1 MKRKIED
8 KKIIGS
14 KEISDLFGLSSKI
27 YSEITKFLKKQE
39 QLKKIE
45 FQKKFHRWESIFK
58 NIYGK
63 EINTSLFLKHSY
75 FASILKTL
83 ITVKAR
89 DLEEINLFEK
99 YNLPE
104 FEYFFCPD
112 LEKNEIDEIN
122 ISLKNSLFSQQDIFQ
137 ELYQQF
143 FHAITRHKIGEFYTP
158 SYLVKKMIED
168 VYVVGKKTLD
178 PSCGS
183 GGFLIELIIKIL
195 NSNIKKSLK
204 TEAIEKIFGFDI
216 NPLAT
221 LTVKINILL
230 LLIEVYKEELNNLP
244 KINIFLIDALFPN
257 KYEKGLEINLSEL
270 YNSFDLVIGNPPWLT
285 YKDINSK
292 KYQVKIRTLSE
303 TLGIKPQSQYITH
316 IELASVFF
324 YAIPLSYL
332 KNGGKIFFVL
342 TKSVL
347 NGDHCFKFRA
357 FSIFNIIEIW
367 DFPNSNIFNVEH
379 ICLKAEFIGK
389 NSKIKITDKY
399 PIKTKIY
406 DVNLE
411 LQNSTS
417 YTSLDFDENGAKI
430 ILPEE
435 EIKFLSS
442 LSQSEYK
449 SKFFQGA
456 TLVPRSLVFFKTS
469 KIDGD
474 YLYISSDPEAT
485 SRIKKKWKYSFQ
497 NVKIENK
504 FRFKTFLNKDLVP
517 FYVKQ
522 FKDVFLPINQDFK
535 LDDNHL
541 RENPRALEFY
551 NKLNIF
557 YQENKKETSAINT
570 LFSNL
575 NYWNKL
581 TKQVS
586 NKQYIVV
593 YNASGSR
600 LKSAVIDNEE
610 KAIVICSENYYYST
624 ASQNEAY
631 YLSAIFNAPIFSKNI
646 KIIKSSRHIHKRP
659 FSFPIPIYDPE
670 NELHRTIA
678 KKSQK
683 YHSVVQ
689 DLVHNNPK
697 ITSEKVKMFITQKL
711 IKLDNLTKEV
721 VFKI

>member
-1 MKRKIED
+1 MKRKIEN

-14 KEISDLFGLSSKI
+14 KEISDLFGLSSKF
-27 YSEITKFLKKQE
+27 YNETAKFLKKQE
-39 QLKKIE
+39 QLKKVE
-45 FQKKFHRWESIFK
+45 FQKKYRRWESNFK
-58 NIYGK
+58 NIYGN

-75 FASILKTL
+75 FASILKSL
-83 ITVKAR
+83 IIVKAR
-89 DLEEINLFEK
+89 DLEESILFEK
-99 YNLPE
+99 DYLPE

-112 LEKNEIDEIN
+112 LEKDKIDKIN

-143 FHAITRHKIGEFYTP
+143 FLVITRHKIGEFYTP
-158 SYLVKKMIED
+158 PYLVKKMIED
-168 VYVVGKKTLD
+168 VYVVGNKTLD

-183 GGFLIELIIKIL
+183 GSFLIELIVKIL

-204 TEAIEKIFGFDI
+204 SEAIEKIFGFDI

-244 KINIFLIDALFPN
+244 KINIFLMDALFPN
-257 KYEKGLEINLSEL
+257 QYEKNLGINLSEL
-270 YNSFDLVIGNPPWLT
+270 FNSFDLIIGNPPWLT
-285 YKDINSK
+285 YKDINNK
-292 KYQVKIRTLSE
+292 KYQVKIRTLAE

-332 KNGGKIFFVL
+332 KNGGKIFFVI

-357 FSIFNIIEIW
+357 FSIFNMIEIW
-367 DFPNSNIFNVEH
+367 DFPNSKIFNVEH

-389 NSKIKITDKY
+389 NTKIKISEKY

-406 DVNLE
+406 DSNLE
-411 LQNSTS
+411 LQKSTR
-417 YTSLDFDENGAKI
+417 YTSLEFDENGAKI

-435 EIKFLSS
+435 EIKFLNV

-485 SRIKKKWKYSFQ
+485 SRIKKKWKYCFQ

-517 FYVKQ
+517 FYIKQ
-522 FKDVFLPINQDFK
+522 FKEVFLPINQDFK

-541 RENPRALEFY
+541 RENPRALDFY
-551 NKLNIF
+551 DKLNNF
-557 YQENKKETSAINT
+557 YQENKKETSAIKT

-631 YLSAIFNAPIFSKNI
+631 YLSAIFNSPIFSKNI

-659 FSFPIPIYDPE
+659 FSFPIPPYDPE
-670 NELHRTIA
+670 NELHRTLA

-683 YHSVVQ
+683 YHSIVQ

>member
-1 MKRKIED
+1 MVEN
-8 KKIIGS
+8 KKIIDS
-14 KEISDLFGLSSKI
+14 KQISELFGLGSKI
-27 YSEITKFLKKQE
+27 YNEAAKFLKQ
-39 QLKKIE
+39 QGNLKKIE
-45 FQKKFHRWESIFK
+45 FKKKYHLWESVFK

-63 EINTSLFLKHSY
+63 EINDSLFLKHSY

-83 ITVKAR
+83 MIVKAR
-89 DLEEINLFEK
+89 DLKDKTFFEK
-99 YNLPE
+99 VNLPE
-104 FEYFFCPD
+104 LDFFFCPD
-112 LEKNEIDEIN
+112 LERDFNSEIHILIKD
-122 ISLKNSLFSQQDIFQ
+122 SRFSPQDIFQ

-143 FHAITRHKIGEFYTP
+143 FLVITRHKIGEFYTP
-158 SYLVKKMIED
+158 SNLVKEMIED
-168 VYVVGKKTLD
+168 VYKVGMKTLD

-183 GGFLIELIIKIL
+183 GSFLIELIVKIL
-195 NSNIKKSLK
+195 NSNIKQSLK
-204 TEAIEKIFGFDI
+204 FEAIENIIGFDI

-221 LTVKINILL
+221 LTAKINILL
-230 LLIEVYKEELNNLP
+230 LLIDFYDAEINKFP

-257 KYEKGLEINLSEL
+257 QNEKSIEINLSEL
-270 YNSFDLVIGNPPWLT
+270 ANSFDLIIGNPPWLT
-285 YKDINSK
+285 YKDITNK

-303 TLGIKPQSQYITH
+303 TLGIKPPSQYITH

-332 KNGGKIFFVL
+332 KVGGNIFFVL

-347 NGDHCFKFRA
+347 NGDHCYKFRA
-357 FSIFNIIEIW
+357 FSVFNRIEIW

-379 ICLKAEFIGK
+379 ICLKAKFIG
-389 NSKIKITDKY
+389 NDSKIRISEKY

-406 DVNLE
+406 DNDLKLQTTTNYSSLE
-411 LQNSTS
+411 
-417 YTSLDFDENGAKI
+417 FDENGAKI

-435 EIKFLSS
+435 EIKFLDT
-442 LSQSEYK
+442 LSPSEYK

-456 TLVPRSLVFFKTS
+456 TLVPRSLVFFKTK
-469 KIDGD
+469 KIEGN

-504 FRFKTFLNKDLVP
+504 FRFKTFLNKDLIP
-517 FYVKQ
+517 FYIKQ
-522 FKDVFLPINQDFK
+522 FKDVFLPINQDFE
-535 LDDNHL
+535 LDKNHL

-551 NKLNIF
+551 DKLNLF
-557 YQENKKETSAINT
+557 YQENKKETSTINA
-570 LFSNL
+570 LFLNL

-581 TKQVS
+581 TKQVK

-610 KAIVICSENYYYST
+610 KTIIICSENYYYST
-624 ASQNEAY
+624 DSQNEAY
-631 YLSAIFNAPIFSKNI
+631 YLSAIFNSPILSKNI
-646 KIIKSSRHIHKRP
+646 KLIKSSRHIHKRP
-659 FSFPIPIYDPE
+659 FSFPIPMYDHE
-670 NELHRTIA
+670 NELHRKMA

-697 ITSEKVKMFITQKL
+697 ITSEKVRTFITQKL